1 METSGVVMTLL
12 IVLLTAAVVAVAMV
26 FSRKLKRANND
37 LDTARREARK
47 ALKQL
52 RRGILADLDDV
63 RDEMSGMK
71 LDVKT
76 VRKDVTGV
84 RDEVSGVQRRV
95 TGVWNDVA
103 GVKSDVYEVRT
114 VVDELPDQMMMQLQN
129 PSSSI
134 NRLCIGQTCMYE
146 PEASYMKR
154 NYASTVVVPEGTWLN
169 AASIRQPTLT
179 ISRDLTGRWDA
190 TGTSWTL
197 TDSDEA
203 VYLLVQDARSPTA
216 FDLYDEYGNKTDT
229 VITFVAGATTL
240 TYSGETAGAGIYTK
254 APVTSSSATPS

>member
-1 METSGVVMTLL
+1 MTLV
-12 IVLLTAAVVAVAMV
+12 IVLLIAAVVAVAMV

-71 LDVKT
+71 LDVKS
-76 VRKDVTGV
+76 VRQDVTGV
-84 RDEVSGVQRRV
+84 RADVSGVHRRV
-95 TGVWNDVA
+95 SGVWNDVA
-103 GVKSDVYEVRT
+103 GVKSDVYDVRT
-114 VVDELPDQMMMQLQN
+114 AVEELPDHVMAQLQST
-129 PSSSI
+129 SSGI
-134 NRLCIGQTCMYE
+134 NRLCVGQTCLYE
-146 PEASYMKR
+146 PEASYVKR

-179 ISRDLTGRWDA
+179 ISRDMTGRWDA

-197 TDSDEA
+197 TDSDA
-203 VYLLVQDARSPTA
+203 SVYLLVQDSRTPTVFNLHKENGTKKNA
-216 FDLYDEYGNKTDT
+216 

-240 TYSGETAGAGIYTK
+240 RYSGETAGAGIYTK
-254 APVTSSSATPS
+254 ATAPSSAATTAAA